1 MAGPGAW
8 EPVVRIRREGAGAM
22 AEQATTVRGA
32 TRRRDR
38 RVIFGVGI
46 GTVLEWYD
54 WGIYAIFAPFF
65 AGQFFDDANPLSAF
79 LSTLA
84 VFAVGFLMR
93 PLGGFFFGWLADRR
107 GRRSAMVLSMVVT
120 ALGGLAIAVAP
131 TYAAV
136 GVVASLVLL
145 LARLAQGF
153 GLGGEIGS
161 SYAFL
166 AESSP
171 PARRGLWSSSVY
183 VSVMIGTLFAAVQ
196 GALLSGVLTE
206 AQMGAWGW
214 RIPFLIGALLGV
226 YALYLRRNLD
236 ETPAYEQEK
245 AAEEGGH
252 ERPSL
257 VRGVWEHRASALRVM
272 GLTVGLTVLYYTW
285 AVAAPGYAIT
295 VKGLDPTAA
304 LWASVVAGLVFIAV
318 LPVAGAVSDRLG
330 RRFNVLVCVVG
341 LALLNFPLNWLVQ
354 DKAWQLGL
362 AMSVAL
368 VFLAFPTSIL
378 PALLPEMFPTYV
390 RASAMA
396 GPYSVAVALFGG
408 TAPYLQTWLA
418 SRDAGGLF
426 TGYSIVLLL
435 FTGVVIFFTPETRG
449 RELE

>member
-1 MAGPGAW
+1 
-8 EPVVRIRREGAGAM
+8 M

-32 TRRRDR
+32 TRHRNR

-183 VSVMIGTLFAAVQ
+183 VSVMIGTLIAAVQ

-449 RELE
+449 RKLE